1 MISDDAVRQE
11 SNDTES
17 IDDIHG
23 DERVEDLT
31 HVGQLLPCLDR
42 IARLQSTPVE
52 QLDLQEA
59 AAVLDRPSLS
69 WRQVKKGLST
79 ITRRLGSPKPEWV
92 RRPDPANMP
101 LLAWSSNQG
110 FGVLRGQ
117 NALGQWIIE
126 AFEAKSQT
134 WQEQACDS
142 LQGFQF
148 TKLTLAKVFRSSDS
162 PVYELIRTEVFS
174 NKKLLFEV
182 ILAGFVKNIV
192 ALATSSYTML
202 VYDRVVPTGALNT
215 LWVLTIGVGISV
227 IYELI
232 TKVLRHRLYNRLIE
246 VVDQRLARST
256 FMQFLSVRL
265 DQMPASVGSLASQ
278 MRGYETVREFLSAA
292 TSHLFV
298 DAPFVLLYAAIIAAI
313 AGPLALIPLA
323 VFLIC
328 LVIGLSYKKRIEGL
342 TLSVD
347 RAVNLKT
354 GLLVEAVEG
363 AETIKSGQGG
373 WRLLSRWM
381 QTTDKARE
389 HEMQYRDISERSKL
403 FLASLQ
409 QVSYVGIIFFGAQLA
424 SAGDLTLGALI
435 ACSIL
440 SGRILAPVVMV
451 PSLLIQWGQSKAALQ
466 GLDRLWELQNDHAD
480 EQPITLE
487 QIRGNYA
494 MENVAA
500 YYNENL
506 ALQVPS
512 LNVQEGEKIAILGP
526 VGAGKTTLL
535 RLLSG
540 MYKPQEGRILF
551 DDIDLSQISK
561 PVLAENIGFV
571 QQDGRLF
578 SGTLRENLTLGMLD
592 PGDSV
597 LLDVAR
603 ATGLLQMVIT
613 PHPKGLMQVI
623 NEGGTGLSGG
633 QRQLVNLTRAFLRE
647 PKIWLLDEPTASM
660 DRALEQKI
668 ITALGE
674 GLTAKQTLFLVTHKP
689 ELLSLVDRIIV
700 VAGKKIVADGPKEAV
715 LARLTN
721 QSGQGVANVTAQP
734 SDGDQQAKEQDHE

>member
-31 HVGQLLPCLDR
+31 LVGQLLPCLDR

-182 ILAGFVKNIV
+182 ILAGFVINIV
-192 ALATSSYTML
+192 ALATSFYTML

>member
-1 MISDDAVRQE
+1 
-11 SNDTES
+11 
-17 IDDIHG
+17 
-23 DERVEDLT
+23 
-31 HVGQLLPCLDR
+31 
-42 IARLQSTPVE
+42 
-52 QLDLQEA
+52 
-59 AAVLDRPSLS
+59 
-69 WRQVKKGLST
+69 
-79 ITRRLGSPKPEWV
+79 
-92 RRPDPANMP
+92 
-101 LLAWSSNQG
+101 
-110 FGVLRGQ
+110 
-117 NALGQWIIE
+117 
-126 AFEAKSQT
+126 
-134 WQEQACDS
+134 
-142 LQGFQF
+142 
-148 TKLTLAKVFRSSDS
+148 
-162 PVYELIRTEVFS
+162 
-174 NKKLLFEV
+174 
-182 ILAGFVKNIV
+182 
-192 ALATSSYTML
+192 
-202 VYDRVVPTGALNT
+202 
-215 LWVLTIGVGISV
+215 
-227 IYELI
+227 
-232 TKVLRHRLYNRLIE
+232 
-246 VVDQRLARST
+246 
-256 FMQFLSVRL
+256 
-265 DQMPASVGSLASQ
+265 
-278 MRGYETVREFLSAA
+278 
-292 TSHLFV
+292 
-298 DAPFVLLYAAIIAAI
+298 
-313 AGPLALIPLA
+313 
-323 VFLIC
+323 
-328 LVIGLSYKKRIEGL
+328 
-342 TLSVD
+342 
-347 RAVNLKT
+347 
-354 GLLVEAVEG
+354 
-363 AETIKSGQGG
+363 
-373 WRLLSRWM
+373 
-381 QTTDKARE
+381 
-389 HEMQYRDISERSKL
+389 MQYRDISERSKL

-487 QIRGNYA
+487 QIHGNYA

-668 ITALGE
+668 IAALGE